1 MSDLKV
7 FEVSP
12 TKQVF
17 NPFKSQCPDDVKT
30 NQLNSSANQLTCFN
44 IMGALLLSGLK
55 VIMKAV
61 S

>member
-17 NPFKSQCPDDVKT
+17 NPFKSQYANDVKT
-30 NQLNSSANQLTCFN
+30 NQLNCSANQLTCFN
-44 IMGALLLSGLK
+44 IMGALLLIGLN
-55 VIMKAV
+55 VIIKAV